1 MPIIQQGIVDYAK
14 NPGPTDALIV
24 KLVQEYNSGWEYDAG
39 EAAYAAKTMVSD
51 KIIANSPDGTV
62 GAFDDSR
69 ISKLITLLRPIY
81 ARDGKTVKA
90 GLTPQDITTNQ
101 FLDPSIH
108 LPG

>member
-1 MPIIQQGIVDYAK
+1 
-14 NPGPTDALIV
+14 
-24 KLVQEYNSGWEYDAG
+24 
-39 EAAYAAKTMVSD
+39 MVSD

-69 ISKLITLLRPIY
+69 ISKLITLLQPIY
-81 ARDGKTVKA
+81 ARDGKPIKA